1 MLRGYW
7 PLLTI
12 AAVIAGIVARN
23 PAVIALGLLVG
34 AACWG
39 AMLWARWSLR
49 RLRYERILPEDH
61 VFPGDRAALRL
72 RITNDK
78 SLPLTWLD
86 ATERFAPGLVALD
99 DPEFRAGTA
108 SGPGLSDWRTSVRG
122 HERVTRSYELA
133 CEDRGLYEIGG
144 TRLRS
149 GDPLGLFTD
158 ERIEERRTPVTVY
171 PRTLP
176 LGDLALPSRRPY
188 GEDAGGSR
196 LFEDPSRIMG
206 LRDYV
211 PGDSLR
217 RIDWKATARLARRPG
232 DLFVRRAFATSDL
245 DVALI
250 LDDRDDVTG
259 RVGDW
264 ARGDRA
270 LGLPGSMD
278 MAREAAWSLA
288 CGYLDVGDQVAFQL
302 LSRPSTAVPRG
313 SGARHRERLRAA
325 IAGASPQPRLTR
337 TPTPLVARGALIILM
352 STFLDDETVR
362 LAGVWRVAGHRMLA
376 VDTLPRLRT
385 ERLRREEI
393 AASRMVLGLR
403 ADRLRDVAAMGADV
417 LVWDGDAGSR
427 AAALR
432 GISRPRRRR

>member
-1 MLRGYW
+1 MTRV
-7 PLLTI
+7 LTPAPMGGI
-12 AAVIAGIVARN
+12 GAGILLLGAALAFGRVELAVTGVVLLVAVAAALPGGAAAEPVLTAERGGGEPVPDGSVRIPVTLTVDAADAETILVTTTQLQHRVRRVAVSGPVARIPMGIRSPHTGDQELLAADATAIGPDGAWTA
-23 PAVIALGLLVG
+23 PAPDRTRLTARLQPRAVALPFLPLSRDPAGLTG
-34 AACWG
+34 AHDA
-39 AMLWARWSLR
+39 ARPGDGGEFR
-49 RLRYERILPEDH
+49 DIHP
-61 VFPGDRAALRL
+61 FAPGDRLQ
-72 RITNDK
+72 
-78 SLPLTWLD
+78 
-86 ATERFAPGLVALD
+86 
-99 DPEFRAGTA
+99 
-108 SGPGLSDWRTSVRG
+108 
-122 HERVTRSYELA
+122 
-133 CEDRGLYEIGG
+133 
-144 TRLRS
+144 
-149 GDPLGLFTD
+149 
-158 ERIEERRTPVTVY
+158 
-171 PRTLP
+171 
-176 LGDLALPSRRPY
+176 
-188 GEDAGGSR
+188 
-196 LFEDPSRIMG
+196 
-206 LRDYV
+206 
-211 PGDSLR
+211 

-278 MAREAAWSLA
+278 VAREAAWSLA

-302 LSRPSTAVPRG
+302 LSRPSTAVRRG

-337 TPTPLVARGALIILM
+337 TRTPLVARGALIILL

-362 LAGVWRVAGHRMLA
+362 LAGVWRAAGHRVLA
-376 VDTLPRLRT
+376 VDTLPQLRT
-385 ERLRREEI
+385 ERLRREEM

-403 ADRLRDVAAMGADV
+403 ADRLRDLAAMGADV

-432 GISRPRRRR
+432 GISGPRRRR